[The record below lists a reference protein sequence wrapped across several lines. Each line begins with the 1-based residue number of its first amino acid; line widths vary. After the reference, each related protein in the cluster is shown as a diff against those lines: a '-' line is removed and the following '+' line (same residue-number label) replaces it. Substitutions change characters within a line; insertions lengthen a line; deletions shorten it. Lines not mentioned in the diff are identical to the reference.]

1 MVCRVISHAFPFWE
15 EPAKQPVVV
24 LVCPLVARAVRARI
38 AETQRAPFFQFG
50 EACELAPVVRREG
63 SEHLVEAACKQLV
76 PYDAKGFHDER
87 TSFGWEL
94 WDQGAAR
101 LALDHGQESLVA
113 ATLPQ
118 HKIALPMPEL
128 LALLYGRIPFLNAAP
143 QLLLPLA
150 RPMTLVPAPHA
161 ERQFDALDWVKQPK
175 CDIVVKRFRA
185 DHL

>member
-63 SEHLVEAACKQLV
+63 SEHLVETACKQLV
-76 PYDAKGFHDER
+76 PYDAKGFHDGR

-94 WDQGAAR
+94 WNQGAAR
-101 LALDHGQESLVA
+101 LALDQGQESLVA

-150 RPMTLVPAPHA
+150 RLMLLVPVLHA
-161 ERQFDALDWVKQPK
+161 ERQFLLIGPSSPSVT
-175 CDIVVKRFRA
+175 
-185 DHL
+185 